1 MKKAFFTL
9 LNNYY
14 FFILILFFAVLE
26 IRLPYFFL
34 QDDNYSQFYPVVSR
48 GLHFLYSEGQM
59 PLYSFIHGN
68 GVPIFESFQY
78 GFLDPILHI
87 AYWITLLTGIPYA
100 LFDIYSFIYF
110 AIIFQFL
117 LCCNRKN
124 NLVSTLLLI
133 SLLFSGHILITLRS
147 WYYLCPYL
155 LNLSIILWRS
165 EKISL
170 TKYFPGK
177 FFPESIW
184 IGFSI
189 FFGNPQFY
197 FYSICIYVSLFIFM
211 GLINKFSIKSF
222 FITLGLNIIPLI
234 VLASIA
240 FLLFVN
246 NPQTSARNYFIF
258 EGLNLYTLTQM
269 FAPPLKELLS
279 GYYEATTYHWEYYY
293 ISPIIL
299 LGIYLA
305 FFKYMPMFFQQS
317 KSKKEFHFELYVS
330 LIAIVSLSFISP
342 LFFIFKYLP
351 LLSKFHKAFKLY
363 YIFLFSTGILG
374 IRYIQKKS
382 TLNSFIIIGSFMYL
396 FYMLLFLDKGF
407 YEYKIVK
414 GDPYQLKSISN
425 LPLIESNAKVYS
437 VAPLRSHDQNFA
449 NSMSL
454 NFGLLN
460 NIITINGYEPM
471 AESKNRILYEKDL
484 GFLGVTHLLLFSENS
499 SLENPWAKEY
509 EKEFASFLKSP
520 PKKSSLIFSN
530 KNIKLYKLSGE
541 TPIKKVNFG
550 INKIE
555 FILNRPIN
563 LNQFPIKLSYNRKI
577 IGDVGGK
584 PIRIKAENG
593 LMVIDEPII
602 SDRFTLN
609 YSIWEGGLIAKIK
622 NKLHQ

>member
-1 MKKAFFTL
+1 MRKTLFAF
-9 LNNYY
+9 LNNYC
-14 FFILILFFAVLE
+14 FFILILFFAIIE

-48 GLHFLYSEGQM
+48 GLHFLYSEGQL

-87 AYWITLLTGIPYA
+87 VYWITLLAGIPYA

-110 AIIFQFL
+110 AIIIQFL

-124 NLVSTLLLI
+124 NFVSALLLI

-155 LNLSIILWRS
+155 LNLSIILWRA
-165 EKISL
+165 EKITRTQYL
-170 TKYFPGK
+170 PGK

-197 FYSICIYVSLFIFM
+197 FYSICIYMSLFIFW
-211 GLINKFSIKSF
+211 GVINKFSIKSF
-222 FITLGLNIIPLI
+222 FITVSLNIIPII
-234 VLASIA
+234 VIASIA
-240 FLLFVN
+240 LYLFLN
-246 NPQTSARNYFIF
+246 NPQISTRNYFIF

-269 FAPPLKELLS
+269 FAPPLKEILS
-279 GYYEATTYHWEYYY
+279 GYYEAPTYQWEYYY
-293 ISPIIL
+293 VSPIIL
-299 LGIYLA
+299 IGFYLA
-305 FFKYMPMFFQQS
+305 VFKYMPMFFQQS
-317 KSKKEFHFELYVS
+317 KINQEIHFELYLS
-330 LIAIVSLSFISP
+330 LIAIVSLSFMSP

-351 LLSKFHKAFKLY
+351 LLSKFHKAFKLF

-374 IRYIQKKS
+374 IRHILKKS
-382 TLNSFIIIGSFMYL
+382 TLNTYIIIGSFMYL

-425 LPLIESNAKVYS
+425 LPLIESNAKVYA

-449 NSMSL
+449 NSMCL
-454 NFGLLN
+454 NFGLMN

-471 AESKNRILYEKDL
+471 ADSKNRILNQKDL
-484 GFLGVTHLLLFSENS
+484 DLLGVTHLLLFSENS
-499 SLENPWAKEY
+499 SLENPWAYEY
-509 EKEFASFLKSP
+509 EKEFTSFLQSP
-520 PKKSSLIFSN
+520 PKKSSLIYKN
-530 KNIKLYKLSGE
+530 KNIQLYDLNSE
-541 TPIKKVNFG
+541 SLIKKINFG

-555 FILNRPIN
+555 VILKRPMD
-563 LNQFPIKLSYNRKI
+563 LYQFPVKLSYNRKI
-577 IGDVGGK
+577 IGRVDGK
-584 PIRIKAENG
+584 PIRIKAKNG

-602 SDRFTLN
+602 SDRFTLI
-609 YSIWEGGLIAKIK
+609 YSIWEGDLIAKIK
-622 NKLHQ
+622 NKLPH

>member
-1 MKKAFFTL
+1 MRKTLFAF
-9 LNNYY
+9 LNNYC
-14 FFILILFFAVLE
+14 FFILILFFAIIE

-48 GLHFLYSEGQM
+48 GLHFLYSEGQL

-87 AYWITLLTGIPYA
+87 AYWITLLAGIPYA

-110 AIIFQFL
+110 AIIIQFL

-124 NLVSTLLLI
+124 NFVSALLLI

-155 LNLSIILWRS
+155 LNLSIILWRA
-165 EKISL
+165 EKITRTQYL
-170 TKYFPGK
+170 PGK

-197 FYSICIYVSLFIFM
+197 FYSICIYMSLFIFW
-211 GLINKFSIKSF
+211 GVINKFSIKSF
-222 FITLGLNIIPLI
+222 FITVSLNIIPII
-234 VLASIA
+234 VIASIA
-240 FLLFVN
+240 LYLFLN
-246 NPQTSARNYFIF
+246 NPQISTRNYFIF

-269 FAPPLKELLS
+269 FAPPLKEILS
-279 GYYEATTYHWEYYY
+279 GYYEAPTYQWEYYY
-293 ISPIIL
+293 VSPIIL
-299 LGIYLA
+299 IGFYLA
-305 FFKYMPMFFQQS
+305 VFKYMPMFFQQS
-317 KSKKEFHFELYVS
+317 KINQEIHFELYLS
-330 LIAIVSLSFISP
+330 LIAIVSLSFMSP

-351 LLSKFHKAFKLY
+351 LLSKFHKAFKLF

-374 IRYIQKKS
+374 IRHILKKS
-382 TLNSFIIIGSFMYL
+382 TLNTYIIIGSFMYL

-425 LPLIESNAKVYS
+425 LPLIESNAKVYA

-449 NSMSL
+449 NSMCL
-454 NFGLLN
+454 NFGLMN

-471 AESKNRILYEKDL
+471 ADSKNRILNQKDL
-484 GFLGVTHLLLFSENS
+484 DLLGVTHLLLFSENS
-499 SLENPWAKEY
+499 SLENPWAYEY
-509 EKEFASFLKSP
+509 EKEFTSFLQSP
-520 PKKSSLIFSN
+520 PKKSSLIYKN
-530 KNIKLYKLSGE
+530 KNIQLYDLNSE
-541 TPIKKVNFG
+541 SLIKKINFG

-555 FILNRPIN
+555 VILKRPMD
-563 LNQFPIKLSYNRKI
+563 LYQFPVKLSYNRKI
-577 IGDVGGK
+577 IGRVDGK
-584 PIRIKAENG
+584 PIRIKAKNG

-602 SDRFTLN
+602 SDRFTLI
-609 YSIWEGGLIAKIK
+609 YSIWEGDLIAKIK
-622 NKLHQ
+622 NKLPH

>member
-1 MKKAFFTL
+1 MRKTLFAF
-9 LNNYY
+9 LNNYR
-14 FFILILFFAVLE
+14 FFILILFFAIIE

-48 GLHFLYSEGQM
+48 GLHFLYSEGQL

-87 AYWITLLTGIPYA
+87 SYWITLLSGIPYA

-110 AIIFQFL
+110 AIIIQFL
-117 LCCNRKN
+117 LCCKRKN
-124 NLVSTLLLI
+124 NFVSALLLI

-155 LNLSIILWRS
+155 LNLSIILWRA
-165 EKISL
+165 EKITRTQYL
-170 TKYFPGK
+170 PGK
-177 FFPESIW
+177 FFSESIW

-197 FYSICIYVSLFIFM
+197 FYSICIYMSLFIF
-211 GLINKFSIKSF
+211 GGVINKFSIKSF
-222 FITLGLNIIPLI
+222 FITVSLNFIPIIVI
-234 VLASIA
+234 ASIA
-240 FLLFVN
+240 LYLFLN
-246 NPQTSARNYFIF
+246 NPQISTRNYFIF

-279 GYYEATTYHWEYYY
+279 GYYEAPTYQWEYYY
-293 ISPIIL
+293 VSPIIL
-299 LGIYLA
+299 IGFYLA
-305 FFKYMPMFFQQS
+305 VFKYMPMFFQQS
-317 KSKKEFHFELYVS
+317 KINQEIHFELYLS
-330 LIAIVSLSFISP
+330 LIAIVSLSFMSP

-374 IRYIQKKS
+374 IRHILKKS
-382 TLNSFIIIGSFMYL
+382 TLNTYIIIGSFMYL

-425 LPLIESNAKVYS
+425 LPLIESNAKVYA

-449 NSMSL
+449 NSMCL
-454 NFGLLN
+454 NFGLMN

-471 AESKNRILYEKDL
+471 ADSKNRILNQKDL
-484 GFLGVTHLLLFSENS
+484 DLLGVTHLLLFSEKS
-499 SLENPWAKEY
+499 SLENPWAYEY
-509 EKEFASFLKSP
+509 EKEFTSFLQSP
-520 PKKSSLIFSN
+520 PKKSSLIYKN
-530 KNIKLYKLSGE
+530 KNIQLYDLNSE
-541 TPIKKVNFG
+541 SLIKKINFG

-555 FILNRPIN
+555 VILKRPMD
-563 LNQFPIKLSYNRKI
+563 LYQFPVKLSYNRKI
-577 IGDVGGK
+577 IGRVDGK
-584 PIRIKAENG
+584 PIRIKAKNG

-602 SDRFTLN
+602 SDRFTLI
-609 YSIWEGGLIAKIK
+609 YSIWEDDLIAKIK
-622 NKLHQ
+622 NKLPH